1 MDTGLIEGLGYAAAG
16 LVLATFAVRSI
27 KALRS
32 MAIASN
38 LMFMAY
44 AASAQLLPVLCLHA
58 LLLPLNLWRLR
69 EATRAPRREMT
80 DAARRRPRELP
91 GRGRRCRKTRT

>member
-1 MDTGLIEGLGYAAAG
+1 MNPGLTELLGYAAAG
-16 LVLATFAVRSI
+16 LVLATFSARSI
-27 KALRS
+27 TNLRLI
-32 MAIASN
+32 AIASN

-44 AASAQLLPVLCLHA
+44 AMSAQLLPVFCLHA

-69 EATRAPRREMT
+69 EATRAPLRATT

-91 GRGRRCRKTRT
+91 GRARRCRGAHP